1 MNFTPELIAAAKTA
15 DSPESLI
22 AIAKDHGI
30 TLSDSEAALYFR
42 QLRENAP
49 AGGELSD
56 DELDSVSGGGC
67 GGGGNSSPTERYGC
81 PFNGTTIVTHSKT
94 FCPQCRTV
102 QVHNGVWYYPSLVY
116 DYYLSWEDVG
126 SDRWTL
132 ECTKYYHKLGT
143 FTGDPATHGF
153 KKKI

>member
-67 GGGGNSSPTERYGC
+67 GGGDSPYYYDVFYKDQRTFVKHNNSSC
-81 PFNGTTIVTHSKT
+81 PI
-94 FCPQCRTV
+94 C
-102 QVHNGVWYYPSLVY
+102 YYNEGWPNNEF
-116 DYYLSWEDVG
+116 YLYFRNYEKDSFYLYCSRCGNRWEAAAF
-126 SDRWTL
+126 
-132 ECTKYYHKLGT
+132 K
-143 FTGDPATHGF
+143 GDPRTQG
-153 KKKI
+153 IYPC